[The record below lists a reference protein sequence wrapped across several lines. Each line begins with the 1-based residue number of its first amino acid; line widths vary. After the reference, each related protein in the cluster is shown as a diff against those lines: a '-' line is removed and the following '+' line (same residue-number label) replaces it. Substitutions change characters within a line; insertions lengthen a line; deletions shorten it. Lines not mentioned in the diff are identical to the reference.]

1 MISPIESFFTF
12 LSMNLAYALRGE
24 LVTPLNKRLM
34 THDQLNLEVAVGI
47 SWIIAIGSLLI
58 KKGHQPSYG
67 VVGLLF
73 SFVDSS
79 FKSFDQDR
87 AYAINL
93 IRSPFFSNGEW
104 GFVCLKI
111 QVGKKTYI
119 NNNFVPDKLLRI
131 GHGTG

>member
-1 MISPIESFFTF
+1 
-12 LSMNLAYALRGE
+12 
-24 LVTPLNKRLM
+24 
-34 THDQLNLEVAVGI
+34 
-47 SWIIAIGSLLI
+47 
-58 KKGHQPSYG
+58 
-67 VVGLLF
+67 VGLLLT
-73 SFVDSS
+73 FVDPS

-93 IRSPFFSNGEW
+93 FRTSFFSNGEW

-131 GHGTG
+131 GHGTGGSRKEKQKTVFNQF

>member
-1 MISPIESFFTF
+1 M
-12 LSMNLAYALRGE
+12 
-24 LVTPLNKRLM
+24 
-34 THDQLNLEVAVGI
+34 
-47 SWIIAIGSLLI
+47 
-58 KKGHQPSYG
+58 
-67 VVGLLF
+67 GLLF

-119 NNNFVPDKLLRI
+119 NHNFVLDKLLRI
-131 GHGTG
+131 GHVTGGSRKEKQKTVGSALFYCSVGNNYFYSR

>member
-1 MISPIESFFTF
+1 M
-12 LSMNLAYALRGE
+12 
-24 LVTPLNKRLM
+24 
-34 THDQLNLEVAVGI
+34 
-47 SWIIAIGSLLI
+47 
-58 KKGHQPSYG
+58 
-67 VVGLLF
+67 GLLF

-93 IRSPFFSNGEW
+93 IRAPFFSNGEW

-119 NNNFVPDKLLRI
+119 NHNFVLDKLLRI
-131 GHGTG
+131 GHGTGGSRKEKQKTVGSALFFVFSGEQLFLFSVIRSNQNCI

>member
-1 MISPIESFFTF
+1 LPIG
-12 LSMNLAYALRGE
+12 A
-24 LVTPLNKRLM
+24 
-34 THDQLNLEVAVGI
+34 
-47 SWIIAIGSLLI
+47 LLI
-58 KKGHQPSYG
+58 KKAHQPSYG

-87 AYAINL
+87 VYAINL

-119 NNNFVPDKLLRI
+119 NHNFVPDKLLRI
-131 GHGTG
+131 GHGTGGSRKEKQKTVGSALFFVFSGEQLFLFSVIRSNQNCI

>member
-1 MISPIESFFTF
+1 
-12 LSMNLAYALRGE
+12 
-24 LVTPLNKRLM
+24 
-34 THDQLNLEVAVGI
+34 
-47 SWIIAIGSLLI
+47 
-58 KKGHQPSYG
+58 
-67 VVGLLF
+67 VGLLF

-93 IRSPFFSNGEW
+93 FRSSFFSNGEW

-131 GHGTG
+131 GHGTGGSRKEKQKTVGSALFFVFSGEQLFLFSVIRSNQNCI